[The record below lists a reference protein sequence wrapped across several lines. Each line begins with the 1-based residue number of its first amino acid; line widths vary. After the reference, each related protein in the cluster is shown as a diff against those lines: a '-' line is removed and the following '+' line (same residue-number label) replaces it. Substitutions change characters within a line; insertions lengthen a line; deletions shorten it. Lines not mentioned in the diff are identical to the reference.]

1 MDTDNLDR
9 TERLARYLRRLAHDI
24 RNASSLLTLN
34 LDMLRQE
41 VNTGRARACLE
52 DSDEAI
58 RRLESMSQDLSRSL
72 SPVET
77 NAEPCDLRVLTEQ
90 AIDTV
95 LTERTREAAPA
106 LAFAPNIQGEARGVG
121 PATFFRASIGIIL
134 ANAFDAIES
143 TDGGRPEVSIRLAAS
158 PLTVTVK
165 NNGPAIEPDLVSD
178 IFEPFVSRVSHTR
191 FRSGLG
197 LTRARRFA
205 QRVNG
210 EVALEENGPSGVCFR
225 VRANPNP

>member
-1 MDTDNLDR
+1 MDADKIDR

-72 SPVET
+72 SPVDADT
-77 NAEPCDLRVLTEQ
+77 EPCDLRLLAEQ

-106 LAFAPNIQGEARGVG
+106 LALVPNIQGEARGVG
-121 PATFFRASIGIIL
+121 PATFFRTSIGIVL

-143 TDGGRPEVSIRLAAS
+143 IQDGQPAVSIRLAAP
-158 PLTVTVK
+158 PLTVTVY
-165 NNGPAIEPDLVSD
+165 NNGPAIGADLVSE
-178 IFEPFVSRVSHTR
+178 IFEPFVSRVDHTR

-205 QRVNG
+205 QRVGG
-210 EVALEENGPSGVCFR
+210 EVAIEENGPSGVSFR
-225 VRANPNP
+225 IRTNNNP